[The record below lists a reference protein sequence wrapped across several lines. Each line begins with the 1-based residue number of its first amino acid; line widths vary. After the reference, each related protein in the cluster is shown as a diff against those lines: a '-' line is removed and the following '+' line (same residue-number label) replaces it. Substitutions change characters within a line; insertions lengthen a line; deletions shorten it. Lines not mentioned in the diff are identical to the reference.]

1 MFPGFPI
8 GYYIVF
14 ADGKGKEAVMEP
26 IIHEVG
32 MRDGLQVE
40 KAVVPTE
47 QKISWI
53 ETLILSGVD
62 IIQLGSFVHPG
73 KVPQMADTD
82 QLFAHF
88 TQPGHKA
95 RAVTLSGLVLN
106 EKGLE
111 RGLACGVEQ
120 FCMGVSASDTHSRKN
135 TGMST
140 QEATGRVI
148 AMARQ
153 AVAAGKPVQVSV
165 QSAFGCGYEGI
176 VPRERVLGI
185 VRCYLDA
192 GLRIISLADTA
203 GHAIPDQVKRMFDS
217 IRELDVTAEC
227 ACHFHD
233 TYGLAMAN
241 ACAALECG
249 VKYFEA
255 AFAGLGGCPF
265 TAVAAGNLCTEDFV
279 HLLQRTGRRSDV
291 QLDKLVTVASE
302 AGHFLHRSL
311 PGAVHRTGPMRD
323 FERESRTA
331 TD

>member
-1 MFPGFPI
+1 MT
-8 GYYIVF
+8 
-14 ADGKGKEAVMEP
+14 ET

-40 KAVVPTE
+40 KAVVPTD
-47 QKISWI
+47 QKIRWI

-62 IIQLGSFVHPG
+62 IIQVGSFVHPV

-88 TQPGHKA
+88 AQPGRKA
-95 RAVTLSGLVLN
+95 RPVTLSGLVLN

-111 RGLACGVEQ
+111 RGMACGVEQ

-140 QEATGRVI
+140 QEATVRII

-153 AVAAGKPVQVSV
+153 AVAAGKPVQASV
-165 QSAFGCGYEGI
+165 QSAFGCGYEGV
-176 VPRERVLGI
+176 VPQERVLEI
-185 VRCYLDA
+185 VRRYLDA
-192 GLRIISLADTA
+192 GLKTISLADTA
-203 GHAIPDQVKRMFDS
+203 GHAIPDQVERLFNS
-217 IRELDVTAEC
+217 ILEIDPTVDC

-233 TYGLAMAN
+233 TYGLAMVN
-241 ACAALECG
+241 AGAALKCG

-279 HLLQRTGRRSDV
+279 HLLQRMGRRRDI
-291 QLDKLVTVASE
+291 QLDKMIAVASE
-302 AGHFLHRSL
+302 AGQFLQRPL
-311 PGAVHRTGPMRD
+311 PGAVHRTGPL
-323 FERESRTA
+323 RETGMEAQAA
-331 TD
+331 TT